1 MEFLKLW
8 GPNSNIQFKKARW
21 LNVDPKLSVGQ
32 VMQIRRNGSEQIIL
46 PYLLF
51 PHYKKR
57 QQKRD
62 LIYVLCIFVDIPENW
77 KWKKIHSSYQ
87 CQSYEKDWLFS
98 YISVGID
105 KFWNH
110 CELSPANLW
119 PPTLLLLCT
128 SGIQSKV
135 SPSVST
141 AISLACYSE
150 HKSPKTRFSENFQ
163 CLHFVFPLS
172 SCFSFITCWK
182 IAYLLR
188 LFS

>member
-1 MEFLKLW
+1 M
-8 GPNSNIQFKKARW
+8 
-21 LNVDPKLSVGQ
+21 
-32 VMQIRRNGSEQIIL
+32 
-46 PYLLF
+46 
-51 PHYKKR
+51 
-57 QQKRD
+57 
-62 LIYVLCIFVDIPENW
+62 LCIFVDIPANW

-87 CQSYEKDWLFS
+87 CQSYEKDWLFC

-128 SGIQSKV
+128 SGIQSKA

-150 HKSPKTRFSENFQ
+150 HKSPKTSFSENFQ
-163 CLHFVFPLS
+163 CLHFIFPLS
-172 SCFSFITCWK
+172 CLLFLY
-182 IAYLLR
+182 YLLENC
-188 LFS
+188 LFAEVIFLEFLCLGDQKWWQYKLEQWSPSLLLGR